1 MENSPVT
8 RVLGRKHPSF
18 AACFMEEGKQNSQVH
33 VRQTAVTWLRLITS
47 KKKNH
52 MISSLLQVFEVEGII
67 S

>member
-18 AACFMEEGKQNSQVH
+18 AAYFMEEGKQNSQVH

-47 KKKNH
+47 KKNH
-52 MISSLLQVFEVEGII
+52 MISSLLQVFEVGGII